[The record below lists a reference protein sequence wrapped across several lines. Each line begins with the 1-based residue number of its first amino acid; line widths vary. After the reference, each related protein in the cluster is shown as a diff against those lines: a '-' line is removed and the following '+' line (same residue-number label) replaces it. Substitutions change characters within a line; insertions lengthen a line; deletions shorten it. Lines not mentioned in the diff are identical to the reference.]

1 MTIDEFIEIVYPKLK
16 QDVKKTTELI
26 SGSDLL
32 LSGQKEINDEK
43 IIPNRMYEMEV
54 PVIIRQDHKRK
65 LQLAFLRGGK
75 LGVRSYL
82 HKWLDPKVLNTVMSV
97 LE

>member
-43 IIPNRMYEMEV
+43 IIPNGNYSLHFFGEEN
-54 PVIIRQDHKRK
+54 
-65 LQLAFLRGGK
+65 
-75 LGVRSYL
+75 LGLGLIST
-82 HKWLDPKVLNTVMSV
+82 NG
-97 LE
+97 